1 VERRRLGLRAAVPVE
16 AAIGVRATR
25 AAPRGSAG
33 ALILQSALLLIL
45 AVLAAFVVH
54 NVLANVAR
62 FNIHMGFGFLARP
75 AGFEIAMHLIAYS
88 AQSTYAAAFLVG
100 VLNTLLL
107 AVTSSVIATV
117 MGFSIGLLRLS
128 TNRLVSFAALSY
140 VEIVRNI
147 PLLLQLFFWY
157 FAVLGTLPQ
166 PRQSIGFFGLA
177 YLNRRGL
184 SVASLRP
191 DSGFAVFAA
200 ALALGIACWIGFAR
214 LSRRH
219 RIETGEPTKLRWA
232 GPAGLV
238 GLMVLAR
245 LIAGTP
251 FSVERPELAGFN
263 FHGGTLVIPE
273 FLAMIV
279 GMSVFGAA
287 FIAEI
292 VRGGVL
298 AVPRGQT
305 EAALALGL
313 RRWQIYRRIVIPQA
327 MRVIVPPMATQYI
340 LILKNSSLGAAIAY
354 PDLMLVTGT
363 VLNQTGQ
370 PIDIMAITM
379 AIYLALCLGIA
390 TAGNALNRRIQ
401 LVDP

>member
-1 VERRRLGLRAAVPVE
+1 VKSGVDGRYAPAAQNGVPARRVIR
-16 AAIGVRATR
+16 
-25 AAPRGSAG
+25 AG
-33 ALILQSALLLIL
+33 AGASLVQSPLLL
-45 AVLAAFVVH
+45 VLAAFAAFIVH
-54 NVLANVAR
+54 NVVVNVER
-62 FNIHMGFGFLARP
+62 LNIHMGFDFLVRP
-75 AGFEIAMHLIAYS
+75 AGFEIATHLIDYS
-88 AQSTYAAAFLVG
+88 ARSTYAAAFLVG

-107 AVTSSVIATV
+107 TVTSCVIATV
-117 MGFSIGLLRLS
+117 LGFTIGLLRLS

-157 FAVLGTLPQ
+157 FAVLGTLPS
-166 PRQSIGFFGLA
+166 PRQSLGFFGLA

-184 SVASLRP
+184 YLASLRP
-191 DSGFAVFAA
+191 ESGFWIFAA
-200 ALALGIACWIGFAR
+200 ALALGIIAWVLFAR
-214 LSRRH
+214 LARQQ
-219 RIETGEPTKLRWA
+219 RIAASQPSPLRWV
-232 GPAGLV
+232 GPGGLIA
-238 GLMVLAR
+238 LLLLAR
-245 LIAGTP
+245 AAAGAP
-251 FSVERPELAGFN
+251 FSLDPPELSGFN
-263 FHGGTLVIPE
+263 FEGGILVIPE

-287 FIAEI
+287 FIAEL

-305 EAALALGL
+305 EAALSLGL
-313 RRWQIYRRIVIPQA
+313 AKYQIYRRIVVPQA
-327 MRVIVPPMATQYI
+327 MRIILPPLVTQYI

-354 PDLMLVTGT
+354 PELMLVTGT

-390 TAGNALNRRIQ
+390 AAGNALNRRVQ
-401 LVDP
+401 LVER